1 MSPSDTSRSSHDAP
15 PARPGAPSDA
25 PRTASEPSGSFGRT
39 LWRHRRLLLRL
50 LGLLL
55 VVVFVLQNSEPT
67 TIDFLFWSLPSAPKL
82 VLILTGMALGILIWE
97 ISRRLLKAGSDR

>member
-1 MSPSDTSRSSHDAP
+1 MPPSLPPDPSQGSAASTGSTTGTSFAQS
-15 PARPGAPSDA
+15 
-25 PRTASEPSGSFGRT
+25 
-39 LWRHRRLLLRL
+39 LWRHRRPLLRL

-82 VLILTGMALGILIWE
+82 VLILTGMVLGVLIWE
-97 ISRRLLKAGSDR
+97 ISRRLIKAGSTR

>member
-1 MSPSDTSRSSHDAP
+1 MPPNLPPDPAQGSEASPGSTT
-15 PARPGAPSDA
+15 GA
-25 PRTASEPSGSFGRT
+25 SFAQS

-82 VLILTGMALGILIWE
+82 VLILTGMVLGVLIWE
-97 ISRRLLKAGSDR
+97 ISRRLLKVGSTR